1 MLANSKQLKL
11 LQPTTTAAAAAA
23 SYPVVDRRRTTDR
36 NTKAAAVAFDKTQSF
51 EASQRK
57 EVWKLN
63 QKKNKGNTNDGDW
76 QGFEMAATESGRN
89 DEESERENGSLS
101 AVATDLTAASQDH
114 QHVSSNQLFFVICY
128 VQTLPILILNCKK
141 KE

>member
-1 MLANSKQLKL
+1 M
-11 LQPTTTAAAAAA
+11 
-23 SYPVVDRRRTTDR
+23 RTTDR
-36 NTKAAAVAFDKTQSF
+36 NTKAAAAVAFNKTQSF
-51 EASQRK
+51 ETSQRK
-57 EVWKLN
+57 EVWKPN

-114 QHVSSNQLFFVICY
+114 QHVSSNQFFFVICY

-141 KE
+141 RVNGKEKLVHVQQQWW